1 MSILA
6 QRQLT
11 ELAEVSG
18 GAIQLLGV
26 DADANGLTTFIVSL
40 NTSAIESEGD
50 GIRLRARERF
60 EIVVDASFPLV
71 HPTVYVTHRRWAGTP
86 HVQWGR
92 VLCLYAAPSVEWNP
106 ADGMRG
112 LISRLNLW
120 LQRAAVGE
128 LDPAGQPLHPPVAY
142 ASYKNGSVVVRP
154 DVGDLVPWLDQWPD
168 RTRLVYAWCAKHSNR
183 IDVLEWITPQQVYD
197 RFVADELSS
206 RQDDGV
212 ALFAAP
218 LILISDTLD
227 MEYPDTAQAL
237 SIALDGYGLSPDDLL
252 SALVNARK
260 INKIIGATLEG
271 DDAVPAMMFLGTPA
285 RRLEVGVPLAHIT
298 AWHLDDLGEK
308 ITDLLEVVSP
318 ENTELTENVRELAH
332 DWLGFAKLQWMVI
345 HEVRPEVTR
354 RRDTGSPT
362 EWLSGKRVLVL
373 GCGALGAPI
382 AEHCVRAGVSQLR
395 VVDKGVVT
403 PGILVRQ
410 PYVDTDIG
418 YSKADRLASRLSRIR
433 HDLTV
438 TSAHE
443 NIIAST
449 LADPQTLLQYDLVV
463 DATADIGV
471 RVGIERARVAFRSE
485 WPVTISA
492 LFGHTARRGVATV
505 ALPGA
510 TGSGNDILRR
520 LAIDTAMISPAGWRS
535 ISDDLFPDP
544 PRTDKF
550 FPEPGCSSPTFTGS
564 AAETTA
570 LASTL
575 FISAIAVLA
584 DSESQPMSAIGCDL
598 SPSAAGPRPSLL
610 GWSND
615 LTLQDEGG
623 EYEVRVS
630 ARALAEMRTEARRG
644 RRVRGARI
652 ETGGMLLGSLDEATR
667 TVFVDSVAGPS
678 PDSHLSAAYFDHGTE
693 GTQEIVT
700 AYRDATANRVGFVG
714 MWHTHPHGVASP
726 SSTDE
731 MGMADIVT
739 MQGTSRRSLMLILG
753 GASASWDGWLD
764 NGDFPDVYARVVD
777 RNATRRPGGM
787 MALHLTSQSAW
798 YPGGYA
804 YPKFAEPA
812 KGPRPRRGGEQ

>member
-1 MSILA
+1 MSALA

-11 ELAEVSG
+11 EIAEVSG
-18 GAIQLLGV
+18 GAIQLLSV
-26 DADANGLTTFIVSL
+26 DEAANGLTTFIVSM
-40 NTSAIESEGD
+40 NTSGIQSEGD
-50 GIRLRARERF
+50 GIHLRDRERF
-60 EIVVDASFPLV
+60 SIVVDASFPLA
-71 HPTVYVTHRRWAGTP
+71 HPTVCVTHRRWAGTA

-120 LQRAAVGE
+120 LRRAAVGE

-142 ASYKNGSVVVRP
+142 ASYKNGWVVVRP
-154 DVGDLVPWLDQWPD
+154 DVGDMAAWSDGWPD
-168 RTRLVYAWCAKHSNR
+168 RTRLVYAWCAKRGSR

-197 RFVADELSS
+197 RFVADELPS

-218 LILISDTLD
+218 LVLISDTLD
-227 MEYPDTAQAL
+227 MEYPDTAKAL
-237 SIALDGYGLSPDDLL
+237 SSALEGYGLSPDELL
-252 SALVNARK
+252 KALVNARK

-271 DDAVPAMMFLGTPA
+271 ADAVPAMMLLGTPA
-285 RRLEVGVPLAHIT
+285 RRLEIGVPLAHIT
-298 AWHLDDLGEK
+298 AWHLDDLGGK

-318 ENTELTENVRELAH
+318 ENTELTESVRGLAH

-345 HEVRPEVTR
+345 HEARPEVTR

-382 AEHCVRAGVSQLR
+382 AEHCVRAGVSQLH

-403 PGILVRQ
+403 PGILLRQ
-410 PYVDTDIG
+410 PYEDADIG
-418 YSKADRLASRLSRIR
+418 YSKAERLASRLSRIR

-443 NIIAST
+443 NVSAST
-449 LADPQTLLQYDLVV
+449 LADPQTLLQYDLIV
-463 DATADIGV
+463 DAAADIGV
-471 RVGIERARVAFRSE
+471 RVGIERARVAIRSE

-492 LFGHTARRGVATV
+492 LFGHTAQRGVATV
-505 ALPGA
+505 SLTGA
-510 TGSGNDILRR
+510 TGTGNDILRR
-520 LAIDTAMISPAGWRS
+520 LAIDTAAISPAGWQS
-535 ISDDLFPDP
+535 ISDDLFPNP

-570 LASTL
+570 LASAL
-575 FISAIAVLA
+575 FISAIAALA
-584 DSESQPMSAIGCDL
+584 DSESQPMTAIGCDL
-598 SPSAAGPRPSLL
+598 ASSAAGPRPSLL

-615 LTLQDEGG
+615 LTIQDQSG

-630 ARALAEMRTEARRG
+630 TRALAEMRTEARRG
-644 RRVRGARI
+644 RRVRGPRI
-652 ETGGMLLGSLDEATR
+652 ETGGMLLGSIDEATR

-700 AYRDATANRVGFVG
+700 AHRDATANRVGFVG
-714 MWHTHPHGVASP
+714 MWHTHPQGVASP
-726 SSTDE
+726 SPTDE
-731 MGMADIVT
+731 TGMADIVT
-739 MQGTSRRSLMLILG
+739 MQGASRRSLMLILG
-753 GASASWDGWLD
+753 GASARWNSWLD
-764 NGDFPDVYARVVD
+764 NGDLPDVYARVVD

-787 MALHLTSQSAW
+787 TALYLTSQSAW

-804 YPKFAEPA
+804 YPGASSPPKTRA
-812 KGPRPRRGGEQ
+812 RRGAEQ